1 MKELTEAEIE
11 PIRALLP
18 VQRGNVRVSNLN
30 VINAVLHVTEQGCKW
45 RALPPRFGPWHTVY
59 MRIRRWAEAGVLER
73 IFQALQEHRLI
84 QVRVECA
91 GLDITS
97 IKVHRDGTGARQK
110 TDLSLSANPAAVGTP
125 KFIWSPRMIE
135 RP

>member
-18 VQRGNVRVSNLN
+18 VQRGNVRVSNLC
-30 VINAVLHVTEQGCKW
+30 VINAVLHVAEQGCKW

-59 MRIRRWAEAGVLER
+59 MRMRRWAEAGVLER
-73 IFQALQEHRLI
+73 VFQALQEHRLI

-91 GLDITS
+91 SLDSTS
-97 IKVHRDGTGARQK
+97 IKVHPHGTGGRKKRTSVYRQ
-110 TDLSLSANPAAVGTP
+110 
-125 KFIWSPRMIE
+125 IPRRLE
-135 RP
+135 HQNSYGCRG